1 MLKQPCQKQ
10 SQHHSTSLLEAAAN
24 TPHADIFQSCPSYIK
39 QNTMERKRRGAPLEA
54 VPEAKRQG
62 RGKSPAEPAASNQ
75 TVSTAAVAAPAAEE
89 TFQDIHDRT
98 GMTVQDILNR
108 KLTFKKGT
116 LAQKKLEEMGPV
128 IKELK

>member
-1 MLKQPCQKQ
+1 
-10 SQHHSTSLLEAAAN
+10 
-24 TPHADIFQSCPSYIK
+24 
-39 QNTMERKRRGAPLEA
+39 MERKRRGAPLEA

-75 TVSTAAVAAPAAEE
+75 TAPAAVAGAGTSAAAEE
-89 TFQDIHDRT
+89 TFQDLHDRT